1 MAAAVEL
8 ADEEDP
14 EPEGAAPEPEAE
26 GDDSEPVSR
35 QAC

>member
-26 GDDSEPVSR
+26 GDDSEPVATHAR
-35 QAC
+35 